1 MVLSS
6 GQDLHLGIRGLTDSG
21 SSLKM
26 TEQEG
31 TIGVVIDRDLGIMVP
46 GEMIGIVID
55 RDQLQDL
62 QNKSFLL
69 GALDVG
75 VILAAK

>member
-6 GQDLHLGIRGLTDSG
+6 DQDLHLGIRGLTDSG
-21 SSLKM
+21 SSLRM

-55 RDQLQDL
+55 RDQLRDFK
-62 QNKSFLL
+62 NKYFLL

-75 VILAAK
+75 VITAAK